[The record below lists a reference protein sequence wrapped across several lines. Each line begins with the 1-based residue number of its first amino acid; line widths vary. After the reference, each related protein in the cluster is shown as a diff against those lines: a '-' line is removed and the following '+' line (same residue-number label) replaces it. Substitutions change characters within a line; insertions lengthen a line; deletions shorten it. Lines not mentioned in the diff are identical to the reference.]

1 MREQLGIHL
10 TIDEIHTHTQNESH
24 KGDERGK

>member
-10 TIDEIHTHTQNESH
+10 TIDEIHKNKKNESH